1 MAAMNLGSIVD
12 MQRYR
17 RPSMPAL
24 ITEDAVWTYT
34 ELADSAEAF
43 AAYLSDC
50 GIGFGDRVALL
61 GINSAEYVCSLLGI
75 CRTGAIAV
83 PLNHRLQADEL
94 AYLLRNSGAVAAVA
108 DSEFLA
114 ALDDVAEGGQLRA
127 RVQLY
132 APVPSRAW
140 LSFQEI
146 QRRYRGRRFP
156 AAEVQPGDIQRIMYT
171 SGTTSRPKG
180 VIVTHQMVAYN
191 ILGHGAELGLSAAD
205 RILVASPLYHVAAW
219 DAPGVG
225 VLFYGGALVIMR
237 KFNAEAALRLIEEHR
252 ISGAHL
258 VRPVV
263 REICASLDASRNV
276 STLRWLIIG
285 GVPPELYNNVQAML
299 PGVRLVQGYG
309 MTEACSAIAYI
320 DAEHAQSKLGTVG
333 TAVPFIEYRVVNSA
347 GADAGPYMNGEI
359 VVRGPKV
366 TPGYWADEE
375 ATEKAWQGGWFR
387 TGDAGSIDGDGY
399 LTITDRIKDMI
410 KSGGENIASQ
420 EVEQVIA
427 GHPAVAE
434 VAVIGIPDPRW
445 QEVPMAFVVLN
456 ALSDLTEQEL
466 IEYCRSHLASFKTP
480 RSVAFVSSL
489 PRNPSGKVLKGALR
503 EYAADIH
510 RSPGAV
516 S

>member
-1 MAAMNLGSIVD
+1 MSAMNLGSIVD

-34 ELADSAEAF
+34 ELADAVEAF

-75 CRTGAIAV
+75 FRAGAIAV
-83 PLNHRLQADEL
+83 PLNHRLQRDEL

-114 ALDDVAEGGQLRA
+114 ALDDVTAGRNMSA

-132 APVPSRAW
+132 APVSPSAW

-146 QRRYRGRRFP
+146 QRRYQGRKFP

-180 VIVTHQMVAYN
+180 VIVTHQMAAYN
-191 ILGHGAELGLSAAD
+191 AFGHGTELELSAAD
-205 RILVASPLYHVAAW
+205 RVLIASPLYHVAAW

-225 VLFYGGALVIMR
+225 VFFYGGALVITR
-237 KFNAEAALRLIEEHR
+237 KFDAGVALHLIEKHGV
-252 ISGAHL
+252 SGAHL

-263 REICASLDASRNV
+263 REICALLDGTHDLSA
-276 STLRWLIIG
+276 LRWLIIG
-285 GVPPELYNNVQAML
+285 GVAPELYNQVQAML
-299 PGVRLVQGYG
+299 PDVRLVQGYG

-333 TAVPFIEYRVVNSA
+333 TAVPFVEYRVVDSA
-347 GADAGPYMNGEI
+347 GADTGPNLHGEI

-366 TPGYWADEE
+366 TPGYWADDE
-375 ATEKAWQGGWFR
+375 ATEKAWQGGWFY
-387 TGDAGSIDGDGY
+387 TGDAGSIDDDGY

-410 KSGGENIASQ
+410 KSGGENVASQ
-420 EVEQVIA
+420 EIEQVISQ
-427 GHPAVAE
+427 HPAVAE

-456 ALSDLTEQEL
+456 VKSDLTDQEL

-480 RSVAFVSSL
+480 KSVVFVPTL
-489 PRNPSGKVLKGALR
+489 PRNPSGKVLKGVLR
-503 EYAADIH
+503 EHATGINQNL
-510 RSPGAV
+510 GL
-516 S
+516 